1 MTKRDS
7 GSRFTFFFPE
17 ARVLSNAE
25 VAGLPLEKKQ
35 AAEKAGQR
43 GIWLEIDC
51 PDQSCISADGMI
63 SVPAAGAEDKENKGV
78 WLNVFCP
85 NNSCELHENTSLP

>member
-1 MTKRDS
+1 MTTRDS

-25 VAGLPLEKKQ
+25 VDTLSPEKKQ
-35 AAEKAGQR
+35 AAEKTGQR

-51 PDQSCISADGMI
+51 PNQSCVSADGRVTI
-63 SVPAAGAEDKENKGV
+63 PAAGAEAKGDKGV

-85 NNSCELHENTSLP
+85 EDSCEIYQGTALP

>member
-1 MTKRDS
+1 MTTRDS

-17 ARVLSNAE
+17 ARVLSDAE
-25 VAGLPLEKKQ
+25 VDSLAPDKKQ

-51 PDQSCISADGMI
+51 PDQSCISTDGRI
-63 SVPAAGAEDKENKGV
+63 IIPAAKVEAKENKGV

-85 NNSCELHENTSLP
+85 NNSCELHENTALP